1 MRGTRVHTRLEH
13 FPAVVRVRPR
23 PNGHPQQRVR
33 RAVSSASLCVRKLGG
48 RLYSIVRVAANTFRN
63 PEGSGPIFS
72 ILQLDDQFSNTNRFG
87 WRAGDSDYYTA
98 NCVVIRRRILHRR
111 YKRRSPSSAGVL
123 APTPTL
129 PVLWVHNDGL
139 RHFHETNQTAAL
151 SRQMGRVPVKWSVR
165 KRGMRHTA
173 SATARTPSSQMA
185 LPVHPPPTELSLS
198 TPVRDSLFFSPTYVR
213 TSQVERCEP

>member
-1 MRGTRVHTRLEH
+1 MQA
-13 FPAVVRVRPR
+13 AVV
-23 PNGHPQQRVR
+23 VR
-33 RAVSSASLCVRKLGG
+33 RTTSECAISSLSRGEFCFALRSQAGG
-48 RLYSIVRVAANTFRN
+48 RLYSIVRVAAHTFRN

-72 ILQLDDQFSNTNRFG
+72 IMQLDDQFSNTNRFG

-111 YKRRSPSSAGVL
+111 YKCRSPSSAGVL

-151 SRQMGRVPVKWSVR
+151 SRQMEGYQ
-165 KRGMRHTA
+165 
-173 SATARTPSSQMA
+173 SS
-185 LPVHPPPTELSLS
+185 
-198 TPVRDSLFFSPTYVR
+198 
-213 TSQVERCEP
+213 